1 MAVTP
6 SEEVLSMMQAL
17 TIIAVL
23 FLVGCS
29 EYKLDTFAKWCEYI
43 NDEKSVEKH
52 QPFWAVFP
60 GVSFHHD
67 AIRDD
72 FTKFLNDTHMEKV
85 KNSANVN
92 RSPRMAWR
100 EGTKLHLINLSSY
113 FEVDAEKII
122 AEWRRGIEKAKTNT
136 LEDKADKCL
145 YETISNLFDS
155 VHIHSMTADI
165 FGKNWTDHVTVID
178 TDRKARFAKHKLTP
192 P

>member
-1 MAVTP
+1 
-6 SEEVLSMMQAL
+6 MMKAL

-29 EYKLDTFAKWCEYI
+29 EYKLDTFAKWCERI
-43 NDEKSVEKH
+43 IDEKSDEKH

-67 AIRDD
+67 AVRDD
-72 FTKFLNDTHMEKV
+72 FVNFLNNTYMEKV
-85 KNSANVN
+85 KNSAKVD

-100 EGTKLHLINLSSY
+100 EGTNLHLVDPSSY
-113 FEVDAEKII
+113 FGADPEKLIV
-122 AEWRRGIEKAKTNT
+122 EWRRGIERANTNK

-145 YETISNLFDS
+145 YETITGLFDS
-155 VHIHSMTADI
+155 MHIHSRTGDI
-165 FGKNWTDHVTVID
+165 FGKDWTDDVTVID
-178 TDRKARFAKHKLTP
+178 TDRKARFAKYKLAP